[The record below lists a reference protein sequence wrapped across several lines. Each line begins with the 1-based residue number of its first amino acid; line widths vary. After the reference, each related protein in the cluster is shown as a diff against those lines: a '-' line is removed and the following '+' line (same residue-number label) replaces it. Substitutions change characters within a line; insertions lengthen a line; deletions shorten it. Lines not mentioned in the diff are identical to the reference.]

1 MDNLQLV
8 NKVKVLNI
16 QLSDSDFTRL
26 SNFIYSNYGIKL
38 PISKKIMLQSR
49 LLARLKAN
57 NMDSYKEYCDFVL
70 SGKSDES
77 EIVNMIDLI
86 STNKTDFYRESA
98 HFDFMKQVTLPEF
111 LENNSGKP
119 MTVWSSASSSGE
131 EAYTISMVI
140 SEFLEGKKKF
150 DFSVFGTDISTRMLE
165 KASLGIYPLER
176 VDDIPLSQKKKYLLK
191 GKDTEKPMVRII
203 PELRAKTK
211 FERLNLM
218 DNSYNV
224 PKEFDI
230 IFCRNVLIY
239 FDRETQEK
247 VINKLCMHLKKG
259 GYFFLGHSESV
270 SGINVPLKQIKP
282 TIFERI

>member
-1 MDNLQLV
+1 MAENN
-8 NKVKVLNI
+8 NKE
-16 QLSDSDFTRL
+16 LSEADFLKL
-26 SNFIYSNYGIKL
+26 SSFIYNNYGIKL
-38 PISKKIMLQSR
+38 PITKKTMLQSR

-57 NMDSYKEYCDFVL
+57 NIESYKEYCQYVL
-70 SGKSDES
+70 SGKCGES
-77 EIVNMIDLI
+77 EVINMIDLV

-98 HFDFMKQVTLPEF
+98 HFDFMKEIALPEF
-111 LENNSGKP
+111 SENNSGKP
-119 MTVWSSASSSGE
+119 LKVWSSASSSGE
-131 EAYTISMVI
+131 EAYTIAIVI
-140 SEFLEGKKKF
+140 SEYLEGKKKF
-150 DFSVFGTDISTRMLE
+150 DFSIFGTDISTRILE
-165 KASLGIYPLER
+165 KAALGIYPLER
-176 VDDIPLSQKKKYLLK
+176 VDVIPLSQKKKYLLR
-191 GKDTEKPMVRII
+191 GKDPEKPMVRIV
-203 PELRAKTK
+203 PELRAKTR

-218 DNSYNV
+218 DNSYDV

-270 SGINVPLKQIKP
+270 SGINVPLRQLKP